1 VLGSY
6 EDALKIAAARAHLK
20 ADDYQVQ
27 RLPRQKSSIEKLF
40 SRFTSDDDD
49 DQAAAE
55 ARLLQA
61 KLGPL
66 YPVMRQYQQL
76 MQMRGVQARLP
87 YELEI
92 H

>member
-1 VLGSY
+1 VGG
-6 EDALKIAAARAHLK
+6 
-20 ADDYQVQ
+20 DD
-27 RLPRQKSSIEKLF
+27 E
-40 SRFTSDDDD
+40 

-66 YPVMRQYQQL
+66 YPAVRQYQQL

-92 H
+92 K